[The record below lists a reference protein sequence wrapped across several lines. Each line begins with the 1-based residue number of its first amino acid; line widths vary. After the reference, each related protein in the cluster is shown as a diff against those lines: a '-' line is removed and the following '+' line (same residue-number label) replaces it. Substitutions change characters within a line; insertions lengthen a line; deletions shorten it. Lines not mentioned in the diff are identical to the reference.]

1 MLSSTQPHEQVN
13 DLVVFAANL
22 RVACDLC
29 ARVAPSDE
37 IVSMRQIF
45 ERQMVEKLRSAAE
58 LLSSMEA
65 LQTPAPNEQDQ
76 KSEPS
81 PAA

>member
-1 MLSSTQPHEQVN
+1 MFSSTQPLEQVN

-29 ARVAPSDE
+29 ARVAPNDE

-45 ERQMVEKLRSAAE
+45 ERQMVEKLRAAAE
-58 LLSSMEA
+58 LLSAMENMQA
-65 LQTPAPNEQDQ
+65 PASNE
-76 KSEPS
+76 
-81 PAA
+81 